1 MRYGTGGKRKKK
13 GTISEEEEEEEE
25 KVILLCWTVYRIVE
39 LTRPCVDTAR
49 VPAYYYNIV

>member
-13 GTISEEEEEEEE
+13 GTISEEEE
-25 KVILLCWTVYRIVE
+25 VILLCWTVYRIVE